1 MSFLHVLCFLAGA
14 VVLGFLLGVAAGYYK
29 RSRKTSTVSDGPTV
43 TPMDGGPIQAGPPPT
58 DPPLNNG
65 GNA

>member
-1 MSFLHVLCFLAGA
+1 MDFFIFLAGVIVGA
-14 VVLGFLLGVAAGYYK
+14 GAAWGYLRK
-29 RSRKTSTVSDGPTV
+29 RSTV
-43 TPMDGGPIQAGPPPT
+43 TSAAPSPSVTALDDGPIQAGPPPT